1 VPNTWD
7 GASVEIGWKISL
19 ESGFVG
25 VGISTDVESAG
36 SLVNGVAIVVVGTE
50 IDVDSNGALSVVRLV

>member
-1 VPNTWD
+1 
-7 GASVEIGWKISL
+7 
-19 ESGFVG
+19 VG